1 MSVSV
6 HFSEKGASTPI
17 HLCARVYNAE
27 LCFEYRV
34 DDTGTNMARPTLN
47 YHQVELLYEVV
58 RCRTLTA
65 AAQNMHISQPAVTKQ
80 LKLLEE
86 GLGVKLFKREKG
98 RLLPTAEAILL
109 FEQTERTNAS
119 LRALN
124 ELADGLRTGTL
135 GRLSVCAYPAV
146 TERLLPEAI
155 AVFQARFPKVFVEV
169 AVENAERMLDLVE
182 SQQVDVGICAPFR
195 AMRNVTEQHLLDS
208 TIVCAMR
215 TDDPLAKRR
224 VVRIDEIDDV
234 ALTTVEALESI
245 PELQR
250 LLSGVEVARMIHA
263 RVSSSALAC
272 RLVQSTGRRAIVE
285 SLTAAS
291 IDVPRLA
298 FVPLDIIPPRRIAM
312 MRPSLRPS
320 SSFADAFCEIVG
332 NQARQLARMMV
343 KRRRS

>member
-1 MSVSV
+1 
-6 HFSEKGASTPI
+6 
-17 HLCARVYNAE
+17 
-27 LCFEYRV
+27 
-34 DDTGTNMARPTLN
+34 MARPTLN

-65 AAQNMHISQPAVTKQ
+65 AAQNLHISQPAVTKQ

-86 GLGVKLFKREKG
+86 SLGVKLFKREKG

-135 GRLSVCAYPAV
+135 GRLSICAYPAV

-169 AVENAERMLDLVE
+169 AIENAEKMLDLVE

-195 AMRNVTEQHLLDS
+195 AMRNVTERHLLDS

-215 TDDPLAKRR
+215 SDDPLAKRR
-224 VVRIDEIDDV
+224 TVRIDEIDDV
-234 ALTTVEALESI
+234 ALTVVEALEGI
-245 PELQR
+245 AELQKP
-250 LLSGVEVARMIHA
+250 LASVEVARMIHA

-272 RLVQSTGRRAIVE
+272 RMVKSAGRRAIVE

-291 IDVPRLA
+291 IDASGLV
-298 FVPLDIIPPRRIAM
+298 FIPIEAVLPRRISM
-312 MRPSLRPS
+312 LRPSLRPE
-320 SSFADAFCEIVG
+320 SSFTEAFSAIVED
-332 NQARQLARMMV
+332 QARKLARVMV
-343 KRRRS
+343 KRKG